1 MANNTRILPRIMLT
15 LVIVPFCW
23 LKIIAQGLYFARS
36 NFQHLAGT
44 EPAKASE
51 IRSIISRT
59 TLNIAASRDMLDEVY
74 LLLSMSMIVRMD
86 AIKRNN
92 LDDIER
98 AEQMIKKQ
106 HENAARINAMI
117 KEALLL
123 RETLWQE
130 FLEQKNHGA

>member
-1 MANNTRILPRIMLT
+1 M
-15 LVIVPFCW
+15 
-23 LKIIAQGLYFARS
+23 
-36 NFQHLAGT
+36 
-44 EPAKASE
+44 
-51 IRSIISRT
+51 
-59 TLNIAASRDMLDEVY
+59 NIAASRDMLDEVY